1 MQSFLA
7 LIDVRFKPIE
17 RLMPSPLSAL
27 VQQTCLDIPVDRP
40 CRDSETLGYFGLDE
54 WSTLVSLLLADLD
67 NLDDEVVIDLALSTS
82 DSPEDICQ
90 HPL

>member
-1 MQSFLA
+1 MQLFLT
-7 LIDVRFKPIE
+7 LINVRFEPIE
-17 RLMPSPLSAL
+17 GLMPSPLSAL
-27 VQQTCLDIPVDRP
+27 VQQTCLDIPVDRL
-40 CRDSETLGYFGLDE
+40 CRDSETLGCFDLYE